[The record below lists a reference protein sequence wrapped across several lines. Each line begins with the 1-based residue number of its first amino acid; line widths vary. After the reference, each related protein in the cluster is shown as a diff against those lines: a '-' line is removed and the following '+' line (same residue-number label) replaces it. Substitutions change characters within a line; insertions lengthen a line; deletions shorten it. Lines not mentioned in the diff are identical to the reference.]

1 MRRRDVLWGVSALGL
16 LGAVGCQTS
25 AMAGPVAADE
35 AGVEAAFLYAFPLYE
50 IARTGQNRA
59 AQPGLNRLGHRAVL
73 ADDTMRAITAPN
85 NDTIYSS
92 GQLEVSGSPI
102 EVIAPTD
109 LNRYFNI
116 TFMDAFT
123 DNFAGIGTRLTQGRG
138 GKFWIVGPQWQGVAP
153 GDTTV
158 LHSSTNDVWM
168 LARIVV
174 DGPEDLAA
182 ARELQQKI
190 SIRQVVEM
198 PPKPFAVKATTSDD
212 AENFLAVV
220 NEMLARSPGGKGHM
234 AREWNYTAVGVG
246 SGVTPTP
253 EQIAMWKAYLPK
265 GIANLKEKF
274 LFRDLVHNGWGYQ
287 DAGRGRG
294 GVDRPAPLGHR
305 TWRAG
310 GFAGSGGDVFPGD
323 AGWRRR
329 SARWRQ
335 QIRVARAAGRRSGRS
350 VLVADDVSGGSRWA
364 VLPDDQ
370 SDQALLHRR
379 PHQGAGEERRWV
391 DRHLP
396 ATRQARGR
404 QGGELVAGA
413 RRRDAAIAA
422 RLPAEAGAARSQ
434 VARAAGG
441 EGLARLLGQ
450 FRTESSRCWPCTFMV
465 RLLDGSS
472 CVSIGSMT
480 APGLFA
486 AMPPTQPSGWSESLY
501 VATSY
506 VPRRVYAPRTA
517 SPTLPFSVS
526 VLVAVVAPPGR

>member
-16 LGAVGCQTS
+16 LGAVGCQTA
-25 AMAGPVAADE
+25 AMAAPVAADE

-59 AQPGLNRLGHRAVL
+59 AQPGLNKLGHRAVL

-158 LHSSTNDVWM
+158 LRSSTNDVWM

-198 PPKPFAVKATTSDD
+198 PPKAFAVKATTSDD

-265 GIANLKEKF
+265 GIAKLKEKF

-287 DAGRGRG
+287 DVGVGEAGAT
-294 GVDRPAPLGHR
+294 DLL
-305 TWRAG
+305 
-310 GFAGSGGDVFPGD
+310 
-323 AGWRRR
+323 R
-329 SARWRQ
+329 SA
-335 QIRVARAAGRRSGRS
+335 IALGGLAA
-350 VLVADDVSGGSRWA
+350 LPEAEAMYFQATQDVSGAELAGSNKYVWRVPPGGVPA
-364 VLPDDQ
+364 
-370 SDQALLHRR
+370 
-379 PHQGAGEERRWV
+379 GAFWSLTMYQVEADGRFFLTANPIKRFSIGDRTKGLVKNADGSIDILIQREQPTGEKAANW
-391 DRHLP
+391 LP
-396 ATRQARGR
+396 AP
-404 QGGELVAGA
+404 AGA
-413 RRRDAAIAA
+413 MRLSLRAYLPKQELRD
-422 RLPAEAGAARSQ
+422 RKWR
-434 VARAAGG
+434 V
-441 EGLARLLGQ
+441 
-450 FRTESSRCWPCTFMV
+450 
-465 RLLDGSS
+465 
-472 CVSIGSMT
+472 
-480 APGLFA
+480 PGI
-486 AMPPTQPSGWSESLY
+486 
-501 VATSY
+501 VK
-506 VPRRVYAPRTA
+506 V
-517 SPTLPFSVS
+517 
-526 VLVAVVAPPGR
+526 